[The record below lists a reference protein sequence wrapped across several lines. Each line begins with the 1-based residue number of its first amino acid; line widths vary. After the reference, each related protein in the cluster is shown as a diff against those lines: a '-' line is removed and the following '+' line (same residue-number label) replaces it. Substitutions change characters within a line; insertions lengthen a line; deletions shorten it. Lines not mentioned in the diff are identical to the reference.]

1 MSNSQLPPEKRRQN
15 FKTAMIMVSIALAIY
30 LGYLIKAKVLGF

>member
-1 MSNSQLPPEKRRQN
+1 MDDRRLPPEKRRQN

-30 LGYLIKAKVLGF
+30 VGYLIKAQVFGF